1 MRIALIRQRYTP
13 FGGAERFLEAALTSL
28 IEHGVGVTLYTREWP
43 GGGATRMEPRIVNP
57 FHVGGLWRDAGF
69 ARAVCDAVDRDD
81 ADLVQSHERLPCC
94 DVFRAGDGV
103 HATWL
108 EERMRHLSPLRRLG
122 VRLNP
127 HHRFRIAMERRMFEG
142 SRLRAVI
149 CNSKM
154 VRDDI
159 RSRFGLPPGRLH
171 VIYNAVASD
180 VFTPALR
187 VHRARVR
194 ARLRIPEHA
203 TVFLQVG
210 SGFERK
216 GVATS
221 IDALARLEAP
231 AHLIVVGK
239 DRHVARYAARAR
251 ARKLSGRVTLTGPQ
265 ADPRPYYGAADAFVL
280 PTLYDPCPNAALE
293 AMACGM
299 PIVTT
304 TRSGAAELAL
314 EHDAGFVVAPGDVD
328 GLARHMQALHEKTL
342 RRRLGAN
349 ARNAVLP
356 LTSAAMTARLL
367 ALYRDLLDPEVV
379 AQGARTTAPQKEDA
393 Q

>member
-1 MRIALIRQRYTP
+1 MRLALIRQRYTP
-13 FGGAERFLEAALTSL
+13 FGGAERFLESALASL
-28 IEHGVGVTLYTREWP
+28 IEHGVAVTLYTREWP
-43 GGGATRMEPRIVNP
+43 AGGVTPMEPRIVNP
-57 FHVGGLWRDAGF
+57 FHIGGLWRDAGF
-69 ARAVCDAVDRDD
+69 ARAVCKAIDAGDV
-81 ADLVQSHERLPCC
+81 DLVQSHERLACC

-108 EERMRHLSPLRRLG
+108 EERMRHLSPLLRLG
-122 VRLNP
+122 VRINP
-127 HHRFRIAMERRMFEG
+127 HHRYRMAMERRMFE
-142 SRLRAVI
+142 SARLRAVI

-154 VRDDI
+154 VKEDI
-159 RSRFGLPPGRLH
+159 HARFGLPPARLH

-180 VFTPALR
+180 VYTPALR
-187 VHRARVR
+187 AHRPRIR
-194 ARLRIPEHA
+194 ERLRIPDHA

-216 GVATS
+216 GVAAS

-231 AHLIVVGK
+231 THLIVVGK
-239 DRHVARYAARAR
+239 DRHLSRYAARAR

-293 AMACGM
+293 AMACAM

-314 EHDAGFVVAPGDVD
+314 EHEAGFVAAPGDVD
-328 GLARHMQALHEKTL
+328 ALARHMQALHEKTL
-342 RRRLGAN
+342 RKRLGAN

-367 ALYRDLLDPEVV
+367 ALYRDLLDPEVI
-379 AQGARTTAPQKEDA
+379 AQGARAADRQIEGA
-393 Q
+393 G